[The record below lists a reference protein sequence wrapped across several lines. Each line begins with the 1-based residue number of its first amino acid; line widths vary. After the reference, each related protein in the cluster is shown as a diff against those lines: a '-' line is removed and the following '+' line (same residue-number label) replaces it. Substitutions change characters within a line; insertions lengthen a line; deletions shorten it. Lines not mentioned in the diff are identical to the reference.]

1 MDQARAHKI
10 AGVAGLVFA
19 TLSLIVIPLTLV
31 PESHASALKS
41 STVLGPS
48 ARWYHEHRSG
58 FLLGNYLGLAAF
70 FPGFV
75 QLAVLYAAIRKRE
88 GAGGWLAILVFGCGT
103 PARCQHAGLGPSKS
117 SR

>member
-1 MDQARAHKI
+1 
-10 AGVAGLVFA
+10 VFA
-19 TLSLIVIPLTLV
+19 ILSLIVIPLTLV
-31 PESHASALKS
+31 PESHASALTS

-88 GAGGWLAILVFGCGT
+88 GAGGWLAILVFGCGNFREVST
-103 PARCQHAGLGPSKS
+103 RRLRSVQELEIDCH
-117 SR
+117 R

>member
-1 MDQARAHKI
+1 MDHARAHKI

-19 TLSLIVIPLTLV
+19 ILSLIVIPLTLV
-31 PESHASALKS
+31 PESHASALTS

-48 ARWYHEHRSG
+48 ARWYQEHRSG

-88 GAGGWLAILVFGCGT
+88 GGGGWLAILVFGCGT
-103 PARCQHAGLGPSKS
+103 SARCQHAGLGPSKS